1 MNANKDVE
9 NISKNNEVKKEKKH
23 SKLTKKI
30 MLFVEGIIIII
41 LIIGFMKA
49 HNENKLTITTK
60 SSLEKIME
68 INKLSTIEYTYNAIV
83 TKYKNDEVKEDNVE
97 YYVAYNGKVTAGI
110 DFNEINIDVDY
121 KEKKIYV
128 TLPNVEIHETNVDMG
143 TLDYIHEKNVPEK
156 DSISQ
161 EAYKLCKNDLRERA
175 QNETE
180 LLSNAEENATRPV
193 PEWLEKDNKTLSG
206 KVVRLA
212 AREDID
218 IPVAEHLIVELYSK

>member
-1 MNANKDVE
+1 MEEDEELKNEK
-9 NISKNNEVKKEKKH
+9 NIDKTDKVKKDKKH
-23 SKLTKKI
+23 TKFNKKI
-30 MLFVEGIIIII
+30 MLFIGVII
-41 LIIGFMKA
+41 LIIVIVGFTSA
-49 HNENKLTITTK
+49 HNKNRIMITTK

-83 TKYKNDEVKEDNVE
+83 TKYKNDEVKDDNIE

-110 DFNEINIDVDY
+110 DFNEIKIDVDY

-156 DSISQ
+156 NSISQ

-175 QNETE
+175 QKETE
-180 LLSNAEENATRPV
+180 LLSNAEENAKSAIEALLKPWIESV
-193 PEWLEKDNKTLSG
+193 DKKFQIEFK
-206 KVVRLA
+206 
-212 AREDID
+212 
-218 IPVAEHLIVELYSK
+218 